1 MPGWAKALII
11 VLVLMVLLVIGA
23 IGAGIWWWSR
33 NKDTLIARGKAV
45 VAEGKDAGRKS
56 DNQGCVDQ
64 SISRYKKEPGF
75 ASSIE
80 ASIFMQTC
88 LQNSRPT
95 PGFCDEVPKQTEFTR
110 TAEWRMEQCRR
121 VDLSSDNYCQH
132 LFTPVQQFCQR
143 ESPGSKEDSGTDGQ

>member
-11 VLVLMVLLVIGA
+11 VLVLMVLLVAGA

-45 VAEGKDAGRKS
+45 VTEGKDAGRNS

-88 LQNSRPT
+88 LQHSRAT
-95 PGFCDEVPKQTEFTR
+95 PGFCDDVPKQIEFTR
-110 TAEWRMEQCRR
+110 TVEWRMAQCRR
-121 VDLSSDNYCQH
+121 VDLSTDNYCQN

>member
-11 VLVLMVLLVIGA
+11 VLVLMVLLVVGA
-23 IGAGIWWWSR
+23 IGAGVWWWSR
-33 NKDTLIARGKAV
+33 NKGTLIARGKAV
-45 VAEGKDAGRKS
+45 VTEGKDAGRKS

-88 LQNSRPT
+88 LHNSRPT
-95 PGFCDEVPKQTEFTR
+95 PGFCDEVPKETEFIK
-110 TAEWRMEQCRR
+110 TAEWRATQCGR
-121 VDLSSDNYCQH
+121 VDLSSDSYCQQ
-132 LFTPVQQFCQR
+132 LFKPVQQFCQR
-143 ESPGSKEDSGTDGQ
+143 QPLGSKEDSNADGQ